1 MSSFALTLY
10 VLIWPAIA
18 GAVMLTLCVSLW
30 RDMRKAKREGTDL
43 VRMFDGVAAASP
55 AATQIV

>member
-18 GAVMLTLCVSLW
+18 AVVMIILCVSLY
-30 RDMRKAKREGTDL
+30 RDYRKAKREGAEL
-43 VRMFDGVAAASP
+43 V
-55 AATQIV
+55 